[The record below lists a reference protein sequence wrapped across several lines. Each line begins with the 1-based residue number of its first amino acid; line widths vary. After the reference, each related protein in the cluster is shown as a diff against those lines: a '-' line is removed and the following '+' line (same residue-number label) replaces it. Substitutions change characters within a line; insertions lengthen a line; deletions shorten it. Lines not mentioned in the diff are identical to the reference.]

1 MTDWVRGITE
11 AFKVRFCFFGTT
23 RGLWSALPYVYNLG
37 VGECMR
43 PLFCAVAV
51 ESGLIVVHVHIK
63 LFLFLVNDFE
73 VLEDPRR

>member
-1 MTDWVRGITE
+1 
-11 AFKVRFCFFGTT
+11 
-23 RGLWSALPYVYNLG
+23 
-37 VGECMR
+37 MR
-43 PLFCAVAV
+43 PLFCEVAV